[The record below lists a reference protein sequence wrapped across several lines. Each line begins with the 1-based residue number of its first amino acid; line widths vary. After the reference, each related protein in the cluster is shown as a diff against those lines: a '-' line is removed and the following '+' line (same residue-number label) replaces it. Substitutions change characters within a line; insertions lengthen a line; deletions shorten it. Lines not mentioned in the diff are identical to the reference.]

1 MYAAVK
7 KEFLI
12 AILEPILDKKIVEL
26 EILNP
31 NLIQERYKSRG

>member
-12 AILEPILDKKIVEL
+12 AILEPILDKTIEDL
-26 EILNP
+26 QILNP
-31 NLIQERYKSRG
+31 NLIQKAL